1 MTAAMNRVAEQQPSG
16 RTAAEPQPSSRTPHV
31 VVVGGGLAGLAAA
44 LAICDGGLRVT
55 LLEKRHRLGGATW
68 SFERHGISYDNGQHV
83 FMRCFASY
91 RAFLA
96 RIGSA
101 HKVQLQP
108 QLEVPVLSSS
118 GQLGSIK
125 RSRAPAPLH
134 LLRSLLSY
142 PHLSFK
148 ERLAAIRTAMAL
160 RRLGRSLP
168 PDVVPQ
174 PGQLGRPGQS
184 SRPSQPSGTAVGT
197 AQARQL
203 RELDSQTFGSWL
215 QARGE
220 SRNVIDKLWNLIVL
234 PTANLPADEVSL
246 LLAARIFV
254 TGLLT
259 SADAADIGWSK
270 VPLSEL
276 HADAAQVALSQAGA
290 LVLTQAEVAEVTA
303 EPLGVTLAN
312 APAEL
317 PAELPAEAGFLP
329 ADAVVLAVPHPA
341 AAALLPPESVPR
353 QSELA
358 NLGESPIINVHLVY
372 DQPVCEFDM
381 LGVVDNQA
389 QFVFDR
395 TSSAQLADGR
405 QCLGVSLSAADGY
418 LAQKP
423 QDLIELVA
431 GELERL
437 FPKAREVT
445 RSQEMVTKEVAATF
459 RGAPG
464 SNDLRP
470 GALTAAPGVFLAGAW
485 TDTGWPAT
493 MEGAVRS
500 GIVAS
505 NCVLEFLGGQHG

>member
-1 MTAAMNRVAEQQPSG
+1 MTADQQPPSH
-16 RTAAEPQPSSRTPHV
+16 TAAGTQLSSHTPHV

-68 SFERHGISYDNGQHV
+68 SFERHGVSYDNGQHV

-91 RAFLA
+91 RAFLE

-101 HKVQLQP
+101 DKVQLQP

-148 ERLAAIRTAMAL
+148 ERLAAVRTAMAL

-168 PDVVPQ
+168 PDVAPQ
-174 PGQLGRPGQS
+174 PSQS
-184 SRPSQPSGTAVGT
+184 SKPSQPSQPSRATAGAAPT
-197 AQARQL
+197 RQL
-203 RELDSQTFGSWL
+203 NELDSQTFGSWL

-220 SRNVIDKLWNLIVL
+220 SRNAIEKLWNLIIL

-259 SADAADIGWSK
+259 AADAADIGWSK
-270 VPLSEL
+270 VPLGEL
-276 HADAAQVALSQAGA
+276 HADAAVAALRQAGA
-290 LVLTQAEVAEVTA
+290 QVLTQAEVVRITA
-303 EPLGVTLAN
+303 EPVGVTLTE
-312 APAEL
+312 APSEL
-317 PAELPAEAGFLP
+317 PVEADFLP
-329 ADAVVLAVPHPA
+329 ADAVVLAVPHQA

-353 QSELA
+353 QAELA
-358 NLGESPIINVHLVY
+358 SLGESPIINVHLVY

-381 LGVVDNQA
+381 LGVIDNQA

-395 TSSAQLADGR
+395 TGSAQLADGR

-418 LAQKP
+418 LAHKP
-423 QDLIELVA
+423 QELIELVA

-437 FPKAREVT
+437 FPKAREVA

-464 SNDLRP
+464 SHALRP
-470 GALTAAPGVFLAGAW
+470 GAVTAAPGVFLAGAW

-505 NCVLEFLGGQHG
+505 NCVLEFLGDRRG

>member
-1 MTAAMNRVAEQQPSG
+1 MTAEPSQAAGPGAGQQPPEH
-16 RTAAEPQPSSRTPHV
+16 APHV

-44 LAICDGGLRVT
+44 LAACDGGLRVT

-83 FMRCFASY
+83 FMRCFTSY
-91 RAFLA
+91 RDFLA

-101 HKVQLQP
+101 DKVHLQP
-108 QLEVPVLSSS
+108 RLEVPVLSSS
-118 GQLGSIK
+118 GQLGAIK
-125 RSRAPAPLH
+125 RNRGPAPLH

-148 ERLAAIRTAMAL
+148 ERLAAVRTAMAL

-168 PDVVPQ
+168 PDIQPK
-174 PGQLGRPGQS
+174 PGQPRQVPVSAGQAKQL
-184 SRPSQPSGTAVGT
+184 SQ
-197 AQARQL
+197 
-203 RELDSQTFGSWL
+203 LDSQTFGSWL
-215 QARGE
+215 HARGE
-220 SRNVIDKLWNLIVL
+220 SRNAIEKLWNLIVL

-259 SADAADIGWSK
+259 SAAAADIGWSK

-276 HADAAQVALSQAGA
+276 HAVAAAAALRQGGAQVLA
-290 LVLTQAEVAEVTA
+290 QAEVVEVTA
-303 EPLGVTLAN
+303 EPLGVALADAN
-312 APAEL
+312 
-317 PAELPAEAGFLP
+317 FLP
-329 ADAVVLAVPHPA
+329 ADAVVLAVPHQA
-341 AAALLPPESVPR
+341 AGALLPPESVSR
-353 QSELA
+353 QGELA

-418 LAQKP
+418 LAYKP
-423 QDLIELVA
+423 QELIELVA
-431 GELERL
+431 GEVERL
-437 FPKAREVT
+437 FPQAREVP

-464 SNDLRP
+464 SNALRP
-470 GALTAAPGVFLAGAW
+470 DALTAAPGVFLAGAW

-505 NCVLEFLGGQHG
+505 NCVLAYLRGQIDARQAGTGQASTGQADSGPASSALAEARS